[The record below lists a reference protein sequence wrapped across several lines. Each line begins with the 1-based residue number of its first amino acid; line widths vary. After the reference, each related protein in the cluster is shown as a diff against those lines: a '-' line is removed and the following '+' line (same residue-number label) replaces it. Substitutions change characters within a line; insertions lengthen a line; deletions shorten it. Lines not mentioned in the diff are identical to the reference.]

1 MSTVVKICDK
11 EIGIHTRKNNVLLE
25 RRKYLISRRTH
36 AYSTKQ
42 RCQNAFLK
50 GTYREKRIKIQRNH
64 LQNDARHL

>member
-1 MSTVVKICDK
+1 MSTVVKICDE
-11 EIGIHTRKNNVLLE
+11 EIGIHTRKNNVLE
-25 RRKYLISRRTH
+25 RRKYLISRRAH

-50 GTYREKRIKIQRNH
+50 GTYWGKRIKIQRNH